1 MTLIGQHCF
10 LCLAPILTLDFPEGE
25 GGQGGEGTGSP
36 LLLCLRCQGKVRD
49 KGRTSELIRN
59 KRARRKHESRK

>member
-25 GGQGGEGTGSP
+25 GGLGGEGTDP
-36 LLLCLRCQGKVRD
+36 PNLLCLNCQGKVRD
-49 KGRTSELIRN
+49 KARTSELIRN
-59 KRARRKHESRK
+59 KRARRTYESSK